1 MLNKTGSSKDVYSLS
16 LTEHW
21 LHILRFNCQNLRE
34 EQSNKIQVCVC
45 IKIIKVK
52 IFK

>member
-1 MLNKTGSSKDVYSLS
+1 MLNKTGSSKDVWSLS
-16 LTEHW
+16 LIEHW

-34 EQSNKIQVCVC
+34 EQSNKIKVC

-52 IFK
+52 VFKYV